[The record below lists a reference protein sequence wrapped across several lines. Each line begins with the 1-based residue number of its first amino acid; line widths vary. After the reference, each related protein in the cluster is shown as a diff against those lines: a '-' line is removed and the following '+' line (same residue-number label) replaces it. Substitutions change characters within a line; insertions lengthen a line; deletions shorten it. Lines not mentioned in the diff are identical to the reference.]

1 MGEGDLREGEKGPGD
16 PSAEEKEE
24 RVYEGAAEGRASRV
38 CEDRGDVDFWCDVD
52 NKMFGILKEG
62 GIL

>member
-1 MGEGDLREGEKGPGD
+1 MGEGNLWEGEEGPGD
-16 PSAEEKEE
+16 PGAEEQEKG
-24 RVYEGAAEGRASRV
+24 VYKGVEEGRASRV